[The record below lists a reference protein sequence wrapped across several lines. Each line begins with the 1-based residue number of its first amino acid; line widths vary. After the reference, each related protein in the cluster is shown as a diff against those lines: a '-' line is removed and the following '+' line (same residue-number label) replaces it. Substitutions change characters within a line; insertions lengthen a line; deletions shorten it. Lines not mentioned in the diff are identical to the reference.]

1 MDRSLLC
8 SRQCSSWDIMTS
20 HPGTPP
26 PKSEKQN
33 QHFIPRWWLKAF
45 ADACG
50 NIWALQGDVVRVAA
64 AGDIMCADWIY
75 TLFDPWWRP
84 SDVVED
90 ELSKIEGNASRLFR
104 DIEASGPAGDE
115 DWSALL
121 WFIALTACRH
131 PSAMNRGIELSKEL
145 GLFLHDVRKHTDAQS
160 FASAFATHFGSQPP
174 SDMYPILSQLPPE
187 MIEGTLLHLLDLH
200 PYDPSLPQTDVLLA
214 TDEVADVIAHMDCR
228 LLKAPAGANFVLGDQ
243 PFPAK
248 NLSNGFTIPL
258 SKTLALE
265 AKPCTSATVLR
276 SSAVATPSE
285 VTASNERQASMANKM
300 VIGPDRAAL
309 KLLCPVPRP

>member
-1 MDRSLLC
+1 MN
-8 SRQCSSWDIMTS
+8 S

-26 PKSEKQN
+26 PKSDKQN

-45 ADACG
+45 ADAKG
-50 NIWALQGDVVRVAA
+50 NIWALQGDAVRVAA
-64 AGDIMCADWIY
+64 AGDIMSADWIY

-90 ELSKIEGNASRLFR
+90 GLSKIEGIASKLFR
-104 DIEASGPAGDE
+104 DIEANGPAGDE

-131 PSAMNRGIELSKEL
+131 PCAMSCGNELSKEL
-145 GLFLHDVRKHTDAQS
+145 GIFLHDVRKHTDAQS
-160 FASAFATHFGSQPP
+160 FASAFATRFGSQPP
-174 SDMYPILSQLPPE
+174 EDMYPILSQLPQE
-187 MIEGTLLHLLDLH
+187 TIEGTILHLLDLQ
-200 PYDPSLPQTDVLLA
+200 PYDPSLPQTDALLA
-214 TDEVADVIAHMDCR
+214 TDDVAAAIKLMDCR

-248 NLSNGFTIPL
+248 DLADGFMIPL

-265 AKPCTSATVLR
+265 AKPSTSTKVSRCSAAAT
-276 SSAVATPSE
+276 SSE
-285 VTASNERQASMANKM
+285 VAASNERQALMATKL
-300 VIGPDRAAL
+300 VIGPDRTAL
-309 KLLCPVPRP
+309 QLLCPVPRPHSGGRP